1 MESEVEL
8 NDVIQEMHV
17 VSTRPELFSI
27 LIESNFVT
35 LLLGLLGH
43 ENIGKLDI

>member
-17 VSTRPELFSI
+17 VSTRPELFPI
-27 LIESNFVT
+27 LIDSNFVN
-35 LLLGLLGH
+35 LLLGLFGH
-43 ENIGKLDI
+43 ENIGMR